1 MIAASLYDSTNTFGQ
16 VRSEAVG
23 APEGPFELASRGLG
37 ALPIVCRFLER
48 MRLGPLLERYLPE
61 RGARVALPAAAA
73 IGVLV
78 RNLCLARR
86 PLYRLGEWARGFDP
100 APLGLRPDQ
109 LGSLNDDRA
118 GRALERLFACDR
130 ASLLTELMVGVVEEF
145 RVDCDQLHN
154 DSTSVA
160 LQGAYRGA
168 DGRPRA
174 GKPTVAIAHGHSKD
188 HRPDL
193 KQLLWIL
200 TVAADGALPLCY
212 RLADGNTNDDKTHTE
227 TWDCL
232 RALTGRPDFLYVADC
247 KLASGEQMGHIDAHG
262 GRFVTLLPR
271 GRKEDRALRDLM
283 RARPPR
289 FSEAARRPAARK
301 GDPPEVWRTAPGPI
315 RSTDGFRIVW
325 IHSSQQQR
333 LDEKIRSDR
342 LARAQAALGQLNQR
356 LHGPKCRFAERRT
369 VEAAARAALT
379 KHRCQ
384 GLLHTTIGER
394 PAEQI
399 TAKIRTPD
407 GATHRR
413 RMLRPRFTLRWQID
427 RRALAHQAAA
437 DGCYALIT
445 NDRRLT
451 DPEILAAYRYQ
462 PNLEKRHH
470 QLKTVQAAAPVYL
483 KNPARIEALF
493 LCHYIALLAHAL
505 IERELRRA
513 MARRQI
519 TNLPLYPEQRACRQ
533 PTAARTLELFAHLTR
548 HQLTRHG
555 HHIQTFPP
563 QLTPLHTQLL
573 DLLDVPATAY
583 TH

>member
-1 MIAASLYDSTNTFGQ
+1 MMEQ
-16 VRSEAVG
+16 AVG
-23 APEGPFELASRGLG
+23 APDGPFELRSRALG

-61 RGARVALPAAAA
+61 RDARAALPAAPVV
-73 IGVLV
+73 GLLV
-78 RNLCLARR
+78 RNLCLAHR
-86 PLYRLGEWARGFDP
+86 PLYRLGEWALGFEP

-130 ASLLTELMVGVVEEF
+130 ASLLTELMVGVIEEF
-145 RVDCDQLHN
+145 GVDCDQLHN
-154 DSTSVA
+154 DSTSVS
-160 LQGAYRGA
+160 LQGAYRAA

-200 TVAADGALPLCY
+200 TVAADEALPLAY
-212 RLADGNTNDDKTHTE
+212 RLADGNTNDDKTHIE
-227 TWDCL
+227 TWDAL
-232 RALTGRPDFLYVADC
+232 RALTGRPDFLYIADC
-247 KLASGEQMGHIDAHG
+247 KLASGEQMRHIDSHG

-271 GRKEDRALRDLM
+271 GRKEDSALRDWT
-283 RARPPR
+283 RARRPR
-289 FSEAARRPAARK
+289 WSEAARRPGARK
-301 GDPPEVWRTAPGPI
+301 GEPPEIWKTATVPI

-325 IHSSQQQR
+325 VHSSQQQR
-333 LDEKIRSDR
+333 LDDKIRSDR
-342 LARAQAALGQLNQR
+342 LARAEAALGTLNQR
-356 LHGPKCRFAERRT
+356 LHGPKCRFAERQT
-369 VEAAARAALT
+369 VAAAAQAALA
-379 KHRCQ
+379 KHHCQ
-384 GLLHTTIGER
+384 ELMRTTIGER
-394 PAEQI
+394 PAERI

-407 GATHRR
+407 GAAHRR
-413 RMLRPRFTLRWQID
+413 RTLRPRFSLSWETD
-427 RRALAHQAAA
+427 RPALAHQAAA

-445 NDRRLT
+445 NDHRLT
-451 DPEILAAYRYQ
+451 DPDILAAYRYQ

-470 QLKTVQAAAPVYL
+470 QLKSVQDAAPVYL

-493 LCHYIALLAHAL
+493 LCHYIALLASAL

-513 MARRQI
+513 MAREQI

-533 PTAARTLELFAHLTR
+533 PTAARTLELFTGLTR
-548 HQLTRHG
+548 HQLTHHRH
-555 HHIQTFPP
+555 HVQTFAPH
-563 QLTPLHTQLL
+563 LTPLQTQLL
-573 DLLDVPATAY
+573 DLLDVPTTAY